1 MISRL
6 SGCCLRRKGGGR
18 VARDESCDV
27 DRRRAATGLARAL
40 ARPAQLFG
48 VGECPAQLL
57 GGDGAGAAGLGPIT
71 ALGMG
76 ARDQHARQR
85 SGARPRVVQTDTFA
99 RAQMMATGR
108 GPSAHVVARMSCTAR
123 FWHLIRLPV
132 ILYVLFKFKFL
143 HKRQTT

>member
-1 MISRL
+1 M
-6 SGCCLRRKGGGR
+6 
-18 VARDESCDV
+18 ARDESRYV

-99 RAQMMATGR
+99 RAQTMATGR
-108 GPSAHVVARMSCTAR
+108 GPRAHGS
-123 FWHLIRLPV
+123 LPC
-132 ILYVLFKFKFL
+132 
-143 HKRQTT
+143 RGD